1 MFGQSHRAKTVDNS
15 SDSVRVDKLTKFPF
29 ADYETKE
36 LVQRVNKHWTL
47 SIMTC
52 SCSAFTSSLSTGFW
66 FTGSADRARIFAA
79 KLGYVFLDTAYLHSS
94 KVLCFRKKR
103 STITSLAFLT
113 AVTIDEIEFSKII
126 NIRCCK
132 VLKSEALHYVVIA
145 DSAWPCYWCQKA
157 AKMELWWLQHQPS
170 PRCW

>member
-113 AVTIDEIEFSKII
+113 AVTIDEIEFEVWSTALRCHCRLCLALLLMSKSCQ
-126 NIRCCK
+126 NGTMMAPAPTK
-132 VLKSEALHYVVIA
+132 PQVLIVKWFYS
-145 DSAWPCYWCQKA
+145 K
-157 AKMELWWLQHQPS
+157 
-170 PRCW
+170 